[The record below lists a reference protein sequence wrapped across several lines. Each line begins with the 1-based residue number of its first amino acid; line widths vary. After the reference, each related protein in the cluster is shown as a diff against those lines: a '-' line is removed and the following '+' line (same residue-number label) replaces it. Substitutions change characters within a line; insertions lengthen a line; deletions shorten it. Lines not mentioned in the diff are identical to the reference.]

1 MLAAENLAY
10 GWPGR
15 RLGQGVA
22 LAVRDRDVLCLL
34 GPNGGGKTTLIRT
47 LLGLLRPHAGRV
59 LLAGQDIAA
68 MPRQAVARSVAYVP
82 QAGQVAFPFSV
93 TEMVLMGR
101 IAHKAV
107 FARPGRADRAAA
119 ADALAMLGLSHLA
132 ENPFGAISGGERQLA
147 LVARAL
153 AQGAGTL
160 VLDEPTA
167 SLDFGNQLR
176 VLSVL
181 RRLADAGKGVLFSTH
196 DPDHAFAIAT
206 QVALLRDGI
215 AAIGM
220 PDAVLTGDALGALYG
235 VAMRV
240 ETLSDGRRVVVPAVL
255 PG

>member
-1 MLAAENLAY
+1 MLSAENLAY

-15 RLGQGVA
+15 TLGRGVA
-22 LAVRDRDVLCLL
+22 LSVRDRAVLCLL

-47 LLGLLRPHAGRV
+47 LLGLLRPHEGRV
-59 LLAGQDIAA
+59 VLAGQDIAS
-68 MPRQAVARSVAYVP
+68 MPRRAVARAVAYVP

-101 IAHKAV
+101 AAHLPT
-107 FARPGRADRAAA
+107 FARPGRADREAAA
-119 ADALAMLGLSHLA
+119 EALATLGLSHLA
-132 ENPFGAISGGERQLA
+132 EKPFGAISGGERQLA

-153 AQGAGTL
+153 AQGAQTL

-181 RRLADAGKGVLFSTH
+181 RRLANDGKGVLFSTH
-196 DPDHAFAIAT
+196 DPDHAFAIVE

-215 AAIGM
+215 AAIGA
-220 PDAVLTGDALGALYG
+220 PDAVLTDVSLGALYG

-240 ETLSDGRRVVVPAVL
+240 ETLSDGRRVVVPAAA